1 MKNLPSSAETPADM
15 VLARY
20 KDRIVQVLG
29 VTPGAR
35 WKIQWLTE
43 GGEIRVSA
51 VKPGNLRQ
59 MPPQLF

>member
-1 MKNLPSSAETPADM
+1 M